1 MATIFSKF
9 DLNHLSI
16 NRSLESDIER
26 LKKDLKKHEQ
36 EATKKLEEREHQ
48 AHEHTKLIKSLENEK
63 AVLSAAVEAR
73 DSKLTQMSTKLDEM
87 KNLRQKVLDGE
98 KAQHELTILTHQ
110 HDKLSDEVKRKQS
123 MEENLRKSL
132 KDANATIE
140 RLKAESIKEK
150 EELLHVKAE
159 ASKVKLQF
167 QKARGERNTYK
178 QRADSLAKEMSR
190 ICKNG
195 RDISQIETLMQ
206 DHQLINEEVAQ
217 LRSEKKMAL
226 EELQQSR
233 NEYEQYILAQIQAA
247 SDNESIRIFQRN
259 RELERVVTDMTEY
272 LTAKQMQL
280 ESVQEANRSLT
291 EELRLMAEKCRD
303 DNDI

>member
-195 RDISQIETLMQ
+195 RDISQIETLIQ

>member
-1 MATIFSKF
+1 M
-9 DLNHLSI
+9 
-16 NRSLESDIER
+16 
-26 LKKDLKKHEQ
+26 KKHEQ

-195 RDISQIETLMQ
+195 RDISQIETLIQ